1 MDQQNQQVQQTPQDN
16 TVAPVRPAVQPS
28 VTPGLPPLPQT
39 QPQPTPQ
46 PTPAPQTPQQPVPAP
61 HTPAPEQPQTQPA
74 PPTPQSAPQAA
85 PVQEPEQQPEQ
96 APQTPAQQQQPV
108 MQAQKS
114 GTHLPVVLVVMDGFG
129 VAAPSR
135 GNAIS
140 LARTPNLD
148 RLMQQYPTVA
158 LHASGEVVGLPW
170 GEMGNS
176 EVGHLNIGSGK
187 IIYQNLPM
195 INKAISDGS
204 FFQNET
210 FVEAMKIAK
219 ENGSKL
225 HLMGMVSDGGI
236 HSSQDH
242 LHALLELCQA
252 HGLTDQVF
260 VHGFLDGRDTEKNAA
275 LGFIAKLETK
285 MHETGVGKIATL
297 AGRFWGMD
305 RDNRWDRTGTS
316 YNAIRHGTSE
326 HLSDSPLKAIEQAY
340 GRSVFDEQFE
350 PTVIVGEDGQPVTT
364 VDDNDVILFFNFR
377 ADRARQMTKA
387 FVLPAF
393 SKFDRGKQVEN
404 LTFVTMTEY
413 ESNLPVRIAFSPD
426 RVRHPVAKI
435 VADAGWSQL
444 HIAETEKYA
453 HVTFFFNGGA
463 EETYPNEE
471 RVLIPSPRVKSY
483 DETPAMSVMEVAK
496 RITQELASGK
506 FQFIVANV
514 ANPDMVGHTG
524 NLQAAIKAV
533 EATDTAIGMIAQQV
547 EQMGATLVITADH
560 GNAEEMVNLQT
571 GEIIKEHSTNPVPF
585 IMCNPTLAG
594 QRQLWPAVPDG
605 DLSRLQP
612 VGVLSDAAPTV
623 LTLLGLDVPGDMT
636 SRSLL
641 R

>member
-1 MDQQNQQVQQTPQDN
+1 MNGQQLIQPPQNN
-16 TVAPVRPAVQPS
+16 TVTPVEQPVRPSIAPM
-28 VTPGLPPLPQT
+28 PGLPPLPVAS
-39 QPQPTPQ
+39 QPQSV
-46 PTPAPQTPQQPVPAP
+46 QQ
-61 HTPAPEQPQTQPA
+61 EQ
-74 PPTPQSAPQAA
+74 QAV
-85 PVQEPEQQPEQ
+85 VQEQQPS
-96 APQTPAQQQQPV
+96 QQPQ
-108 MQAQKS
+108 MTPQRP
-114 GTHLPVVLVVMDGFG
+114 GTHLPVVLIVLDGFG

-148 RLMQQYPTVA
+148 RLMQLYPTVT

-187 IIYQNLPM
+187 IIYQNLPL
-195 INKAISDGS
+195 INKSISDGS
-204 FFQNET
+204 FFKNPT
-210 FVEAMKIAK
+210 FVEAMDLVK
-219 ENGSKL
+219 EKGSKL

-242 LHALLELCQA
+242 LHALLELCQSQ
-252 HGLTDQVF
+252 GLADNVF
-260 VHGFLDGRDTEKNAA
+260 VHAFLDGRDTEKNAA

-305 RDNRWDRTGTS
+305 RDNRWERTESS
-316 YNAIRHGTSE
+316 YNAIRHGKSD
-326 HLSDSPLKAIEQAY
+326 HISDSPLKAIEQAY
-340 GRSVFDEQFE
+340 SRSVFDEQFE
-350 PTVIVGEDGQPVTT
+350 PTVIVGEDGAPRTT
-364 VDDNDVILFFNFR
+364 VEDNDVILFFNFR

-393 SKFDRGKQVEN
+393 SKFDRGADLN
-404 LTFVTMTEY
+404 NIAFVTMTEY
-413 ESNLPVRIAFSPD
+413 ESNLPVRIAFAPD
-426 RVRHPVAKI
+426 RVRQPVAKT
-435 VADAGWSQL
+435 VADAGWNQL

-453 HVTFFFNGGA
+453 HVTFFFNGGS
-463 EETYPNEE
+463 EDQYPGEE

-496 RITQELASGK
+496 RMEQELASGK
-506 FQFIVANV
+506 FQFVVANI

-524 NLQAAIKAV
+524 NLQAAIQAV
-533 EATDTAIGMIAQQV
+533 EATDTAIGIIAQAV
-547 EQMGATLVITADH
+547 EQAGGTLVITADH

-585 IMCNPTLAG
+585 IMANATLAQ

-623 LTLLGLDVPGDMT
+623 LTLLGLDAPDEMT